1 MSLLDPLLQGILLGG
16 LYTIF
21 AVGLS
26 LIFGVMKLVNI
37 AHGDF
42 IVLAAYL
49 AHLVITAT
57 SLSPVGGAYH
67 RGANDG
73 PRLAICCNASS

>member
-1 MSLLDPLLQGILLGG
+1 MSFVDPIVQGILLGG
-16 LYTIF
+16 LYTLF

-42 IVLAAYL
+42 IVLAA
-49 AHLVITAT
+49 
-57 SLSPVGGAYH
+57 
-67 RGANDG
+67 
-73 PRLAICCNASS
+73 